1 MNILT
6 FFSALLLVLATQL
19 VAAQD
24 DMVTST
30 RTTTTTN
37 TVTVTIIRSV
47 GTSTTADSTVMP
59 TPTAAVTTS
68 DVSPSETPNNA
79 FVAAPTALPMLM
91 AGGLA
96 VILGAAL

>member
-6 FFSALLLVLATQL
+6 FFSTLLLLLATQL

-30 RTTTTTN
+30 RTTTITN

-47 GTSTTADSTVMP
+47 GTSTTADSTITP
-59 TPTAAVTTS
+59 TPTPAATTS
-68 DVSPSETPNNA
+68 DVSDSSTPNFA
-79 FVAAPTALPMLM
+79 VAAPTALPMLM

-96 VILGAAL
+96 VVLGVAL